1 MSTLQP
7 MDTTIAT
14 QALGLASA
22 CAVLTAHGVRRRPF
36 WLPLVTAV
44 ACSVSACGGDKVQ
57 EGSSD
62 SAVADADTGGGAG
75 KDTVDEDTAKPS
87 CLGIAAEARAL
98 FQQYDDQC
106 AFLADCPG
114 SGECYCGKA
123 CAAAGKAPVCHA
135 AICQDVDATCSCG
148 SGCKL
153 DGSVRICP
161 KFKCEPLGDV
171 PGCVAQ
177 DDCVFVD
184 ADRDSKC
191 TCTPMS
197 DTEPNCYC
205 GTVCSADKPLCA
217 ASKCKGKSPNQCII
231 VPGKKWTV
239 PYCAR
244 CGLFTGVSRCF
255 LVINPVA
262 E

>member
-1 MSTLQP
+1 MKTRQPEDTAIAPPSDFRTSAFAAAVGFERHRRWARLLLAMGFLST
-7 MDTTIAT
+7 
-14 QALGLASA
+14 AL
-22 CAVLTAHGVRRRPF
+22 
-36 WLPLVTAV
+36 
-44 ACSVSACGGDKVQ
+44 ACGAEKVQ
-57 EGSSD
+57 QGSSD
-62 SAVADADTGGGAG
+62 SVVADTDTKGGAG
-75 KDTVDEDTAKPS
+75 KDTVDEDVAKPS

-114 SGECYCGKA
+114 SGQCYCGKA
-123 CAAAGKAPVCHA
+123 CTAAGKAPECHA
-135 AICQDVDATCSCG
+135 AICQDVDTTCSCG

-161 KFKCEPLGDV
+161 KCMCDKVGDV

-177 DDCVFVD
+177 DDCVFVAED
-184 ADRDSKC
+184 HDSKC
-191 TCTPMS
+191 TCTSMS
-197 DTEPNCYC
+197 ETEPNCYC

-217 ASKCKGKSPNQCII
+217 ATKCKGKSPDQCII

-244 CGLFTGVSRCF
+244 CGLFTGVPRCF
-255 LVINPVA
+255 LVINPVT